1 MVVKVEI
8 KRIFEIIYLQLNG
21 MMNLHYTDIIHLKWY
36 YVLRAMTMNN
46 NGQSEINTIR
56 LLFYLNIN
64 IFCITDILKNRLI
77 TYKYI

>member
-21 MMNLHYTDIIHLKWY
+21 MMNLHYNDIIHLKWY

-46 NGQSEINTIR
+46 NGQSEMNMIR

-64 IFCITDILKNRLI
+64 IFCITDILKKSFN
-77 TYKYI
+77 YI

>member
-46 NGQSEINTIR
+46 NGQSEMNMIR

-64 IFCITDILKNRLI
+64 IFCITDILKKSFNCI
-77 TYKYI
+77 

>member
-21 MMNLHYTDIIHLKWY
+21 MMNLHYNDIIHLKWY

-46 NGQSEINTIR
+46 NGQSEINMIR

-64 IFCITDILKNRLI
+64 IF
-77 TYKYI
+77 